1 MPKPT
6 TKPMRAHLLHLA
18 QSLPCFLSQDNQT
31 YVACPTAIP
40 VFSEDFFTWLLIRA
54 QKRLGHYTSP
64 SEIGRIAGILDTQAR
79 AAKATEA
86 VHTRIAKIGTK
97 SYQLDLGTD
106 DHQVINITGQHWR
119 HTHHFAAQFE
129 RLEDH
134 EILTTPEPTAHTLA
148 TWLEKMFQISTENAD
163 KLALWLAEALLP
175 DQKTP
180 PVLVIT
186 GKAREAAVLT
196 LRNLIDPVHEPI
208 IETPVNCRQLPRM
221 ALENKTLTFSVND
234 QIPEKTI
241 RAINEI
247 HQGKRL
253 RIKHCTGKRLKLHSI
268 IQRPVIIATEEPL
281 QISPKQFNLE
291 INEAVN
297 FHLGK
302 IIGSLLN
309 FLVKIIGQPVQQP
322 TFMTM
327 PQQPKLKAFAAT
339 PTFDSS

>member
-1 MPKPT
+1 
-6 TKPMRAHLLHLA
+6 MRARLLHLA
-18 QSLPCFLSQDNQT
+18 QSAPCFLSQDNQT
-31 YVACPTAIP
+31 YIACPTAIP
-40 VFSEDFFTWLLIRA
+40 VFSADFFTWLLILA

-79 AAKATEA
+79 TAKAKQT
-86 VHTRIAKIGTK
+86 VHTRIAKTGTK
-97 SYQLDLGTD
+97 CYQLDLGTENR
-106 DHQVINITGQHWR
+106 QVINITGKRWH
-119 HTHHFAAQFE
+119 HSHHFGAQFE
-129 RLEDH
+129 RLEDY
-134 EILTTPEPTAHTLA
+134 EIRTTPVPTANTLA
-148 TWLEKMFQISTENAD
+148 ICLEKMFQIPAESAD

-196 LRNLIDPVHEPI
+196 LRNLIDPVREPI
-208 IETPVNCRQLPRM
+208 IETPANCRQLPRM
-221 ALENKTLTFSVND
+221 ALENKVLAFSVND

-253 RIKHCTGKRLKLHSI
+253 QLKHCTGNRLKLRST
-268 IQRPVIIATEEPL
+268 IQRPVIIATEEPQ

-291 INEAVN
+291 INEAVDI
-297 FHLGK
+297 HLGK

-309 FLVKIIGQPVQQP
+309 LLVKIIGQPVHQP
-322 TFMTM
+322 TIIAM
-327 PQQPKLKAFAAT
+327 PRQAGLKAFTAT
-339 PTFDSS
+339 PALDSS